1 MVIADGEEALTK
13 VKLAEAP
20 GASAVPEP
28 FIHMMELPLTS
39 LDQPSEFPALD
50 GSEGR
55 LSPLVVQPYQK
66 LLRAL
71 VPVFW
76 SVIL

>member
-1 MVIADGEEALTK
+1 MAVGEELLTK
-13 VKLAEAP
+13 VNVAKAP
-20 GASAVPEP
+20 GANAVPEL
-28 FIHMMELPLTS
+28 FTHLMELPLSS
-39 LDQPSEFPALD
+39 LPQPGEFAALD

-76 SVIL
+76 SVIV

>member
-1 MVIADGEEALTK
+1 MADGEEVLTK

-20 GASAVPEP
+20 GARGFPELLT
-28 FIHMMELPLTS
+28 HMMEFPLTS
-39 LDQPSEFPALD
+39 LTQLSEFPALD
-50 GSEGR
+50 GFEAR
-55 LSPLVVQPYQK
+55 LFPLAVQPYQK

-76 SVIL
+76 SVIV

>member
-1 MVIADGEEALTK
+1 MAEGEEVLTK

-20 GASAVPEP
+20 GASAVPER

-39 LDQPSEFPALD
+39 LDQLSEFPALD

-55 LSPLVVQPYQK
+55 LFPIVVQPYQK

-71 VPVFW
+71 VPVFL
-76 SVIL
+76 SVMV

>member
-1 MVIADGEEALTK
+1 VISEGVELLTK

-20 GASAVPEP
+20 EASAVPEL
-28 FIHMMELPLTS
+28 FTHMMELPLTVLS
-39 LDQPSEFPALD
+39 QPDEFAGLD
-50 GSEGR
+50 GSEAR

-76 SVIL
+76 SVIV